1 MQTNNVFSPARF
13 GLYMR
18 KHLLDNY
25 RLYAMSVIV
34 LAVLSLILL
43 LVSSTDNFS
52 ITASGLVP
60 IFFIMLFITGLIFT
74 SLSFGEL
81 GNKPQG
87 IDYLLFPASQLEKF
101 LSTLL
106 VTTVGFLL
114 VYHLAFYIAYQVMD
128 MIVFAK
134 RDVHIVND
142 LRNYLQDTPAYY
154 WYYAWFGAQGFMLLG
169 AVYFQKYSFIKTLF
183 LLTLFLGALYLVNT
197 VFVFLFFGGKM
208 REWYEHVP
216 FIGVNITNGGTPVAS
231 GNTMLII
238 PEPLQHTFL
247 FLVKYILPPMLWT
260 LAYARLRD
268 KEI

>member
-18 KHLLDNY
+18 KHLMDNY

-101 LSTLL
+101 ISTLL

-114 VYHLAFYIAYQVMD
+114 VYHLAFYIAYLVMD
-128 MIVFAK
+128 AIVFTRK
-134 RDVHIVND
+134 GVHIVND
-142 LRNYLQDTPAYY
+142 LRNYMHDTPAYY
-154 WYYAWFGAQGFMLLG
+154 WYYVWFIAQGFMLMG

-183 LLTLFLGALYLVNT
+183 LLTVFLGALYLINS
-197 VFVFLFFGGKM
+197 VFVFIFFGGQM
-208 REWYEHVP
+208 RAWYEHAP
-216 FIGVNITNGGTPVAS
+216 FIGVNTLHGVTKEDP

-238 PEPLQHTFL
+238 PETLQKIFL
-247 FLVKYILPPMLWT
+247 FIAKYLLPPMLWT
-260 LAYARLRD
+260 LAYVRLRD